1 MDSESARGILER
13 VNSPADVKALP
24 PDLLP
29 ELAQALRSFLVQSV
43 STNPGHLGSSLGVVE
58 ITIAL
63 LRVYTPPT
71 DSIIWDVGHQA
82 YIYKLLTE
90 RRGGFDTNR
99 QLCGL
104 CGFPSMQESPYDAFG
119 TGHSST
125 SISAALGIAEANRL
139 LELPGHAVAVIGD
152 GAMTGGLAFEG
163 LNNAGALRDDILVI
177 LNDND
182 MSIDPNVGGLHEYLL
197 DIVTSPS
204 YNRVKDRVWNAL
216 SRTRTVRNGVRS
228 IAQQIDRAIK
238 GAFLEKS
245 NLFEALGIRYFGPV
259 DGHDAVYLSQILNDL
274 KQIPGPKLLHCI
286 TVKGKGF
293 EPAEREQTVWHAP
306 GRFNATTGER
316 APEGDNGSLPPR
328 YQDVFGQTLLELA
341 VKNPHIVGITPAMPS
356 GSSLNVVMQK
366 YPHRTYDVGI
376 AEGHAVTFSAGLAS
390 RGIVPYCVIY
400 SSFLQRAFDQIIHDV
415 ALQNLHVVLC
425 LDRAGLVGEDGATHH
440 GAYDLA
446 YLRPIPNMTICA
458 PLDEYEL
465 ADMLRLAEVGCGPW
479 AIRYPRGRGAG
490 IRLAGPDEQTRSKD
504 VEGNA
509 TGKTSRD
516 SREEYPYTA
525 ESQCLQSPIVV
536 GRGRCITA
544 GEGIAILS
552 LGAAGQNAH
561 AAVEMLRDKGINAAH
576 YDLRFLKP
584 LDLALIQEVAQKFH
598 SIYTVEDGTV
608 VGGFGSAVLE
618 ALNGMGYRGRVHILG
633 IPDRFIGHGSVAQLQ
648 AQCGYTGEGIAKLVE
663 NDWRSEQAE

>member
-125 SISAALGIAEANRL
+125 SISAVLGIAEANRL

-259 DGHDAVYLSQILNDL
+259 DGHDALYLSQILNDL

-316 APEGDNGSLPPR
+316 TPERDNGSLPPR
-328 YQDVFGQTLLELA
+328 YQDVLGKTLLELA

-400 SSFLQRAFDQIIHDV
+400 SSFLQRAFDQVIHDV

-516 SREEYPYTA
+516 SREEYPYAA

-536 GRGRCITA
+536 GRGRCLTA

-561 AAVEMLRDKGINAAH
+561 AAVEMLRDKGINVAH

-663 NDWRSEQAE
+663 NDWRSDQAE

>member
-245 NLFEALGIRYFGPV
+245 NLFEAFGPV

-618 ALNGMGYRGRVHILG
+618 ALNGMGYRGRGHILG

>member
-204 YNRVKDRVWNAL
+204 YNRVKDCVWNAL

>member
-1 MDSESARGILER
+1 MAMDSESARKILQR
-13 VNSPADVKALP
+13 VNSPADVKALS

-139 LELPGHAVAVIGD
+139 LELPGHSVAVIGD

-228 IAQQIDRAIK
+228 IAQQVDRAIK

-259 DGHDAVYLSQILNDL
+259 DGHDALYLSQILNDL

-316 APEGDNGSLPPR
+316 TPEGDNGSLPPR
-328 YQDVFGQTLLELA
+328 YQDVFGPTLLELA
-341 VKNPHIVGITPAMPS
+341 IKNPHIVGITPAMPS

-465 ADMLRLAEVGCGPW
+465 AEMLRLAEVGCGPW

-490 IRLAGPDEQTRSKD
+490 IRLAGQGEHQNTEGNVAGKSFRDSKD
-504 VEGNA
+504 ANDPMA
-509 TGKTSRD
+509 APPR
-516 SREEYPYTA
+516 P
-525 ESQCLQSPIVV
+525 QQPIIV
-536 GRGRCITA
+536 GHGRRITA
-544 GEGIAILS
+544 GQDIAILS

-561 AAVEMLRDKGINAAH
+561 AAVRMLQNKGINAAH
-576 YDLRFLKP
+576 YDFRFLKP
-584 LDLALIQEVAQKFH
+584 LDQALLQEVALNFH
-598 SIYTVEDGTV
+598 SVYTVEDGTV

-618 ALNGMGYRGRVHILG
+618 ALNGMGYKGRTHILG
-633 IPDRFIGHGSVAQLQ
+633 IPDRFIGHGTVAQLQ
-648 AQCGYTGEGIAKLVE
+648 ALCGYSGEEIAKRVE
-663 NDWRSEQAE
+663 NDKRREEAE

>member
-259 DGHDAVYLSQILNDL
+259 DGHDALYLSQILNDL

-465 ADMLRLAEVGCGPW
+465 AEMLRLAEVGCGPW

>member
-259 DGHDAVYLSQILNDL
+259 DGHDALYLSQILNDL

-415 ALQNLHVVLC
+415 ALQNLHMVLC

-536 GRGRCITA
+536 GRGRCLTA

-608 VGGFGSAVLE
+608 VGGFGSAMLE

-663 NDWRSEQAE
+663 NDWRSDQAE